1 MSHAGSGAAPST
13 TVRRRLAAAPISW
26 GICEVPHW
34 GRMLATDRVLGE
46 MAALGLDATELGA
59 PGFLPG
65 ETDAL
70 TDVLKRHGLR
80 LVGSFVAVVVHH
92 PDADDAIAHVRRVA
106 RDVAAAGGD
115 VVILALVE
123 DADWS
128 PPHELTAAEW
138 RDLAAHIETLDAVVA
153 EEGLTL
159 VLHPHVDTLI
169 ETAEQV
175 KRALELTS
183 CGWCLDT
190 GHLFIGGVDPA
201 AFAREH
207 AERVVHVHL
216 KDVDAATA
224 ARLRAGELTL
234 MGAVQAGL
242 FTPLGDG
249 DADIERVMAVLD
261 EVGYEGWWVL
271 EQDAAITGEE
281 PGAGSGPMLDVRR
294 SIDFITI
301 NDLKEQELSS

>member
-1 MSHAGSGAAPST
+1 MSHAGSGTATSVTA
-13 TVRRRLAAAPISW
+13 RRRLAAAPISW

-34 GRMLATDRVLGE
+34 GRMLEADRVLGE
-46 MAALGLDATELGA
+46 MAELGLDATELGA

-65 ETDAL
+65 DTDAL
-70 TDVLKRHGLR
+70 TAMLTRHGLR
-80 LVGSFVAVVVHH
+80 LVGSFVAVVAHH
-92 PDADDAIAHVRRVA
+92 PDATDAVAQVRRVA

-115 VVILALVE
+115 VVIIALVE
-123 DADWS
+123 DVDWS
-128 PPHELTAAEW
+128 PPHELTETEW
-138 RDLAAHIETLDAVVA
+138 HDLAAHVETLDAVVA
-153 EEGLTL
+153 EEGLKL
-159 VLHPHVDTLI
+159 ALHPHVDTLI
-169 ETAEQV
+169 ETAAQV
-175 KRALELTS
+175 ERALELTS

-190 GHLFIGGVDPA
+190 GHLLIGGVDPA
-201 AFAREH
+201 AFAAEH

-249 DADIERVMAVLD
+249 DADIEHVMAVLD

-281 PGAGSGPMLDVRR
+281 PGAGSGPILDVRR
-294 SIDFITI
+294 SIDFITT
-301 NDLKEQELSS
+301 NDPKEQELSS